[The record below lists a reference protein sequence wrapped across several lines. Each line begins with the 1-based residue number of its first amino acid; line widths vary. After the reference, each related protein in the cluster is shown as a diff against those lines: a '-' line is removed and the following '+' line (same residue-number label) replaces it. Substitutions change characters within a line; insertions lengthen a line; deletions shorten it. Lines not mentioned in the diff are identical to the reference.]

1 MKGAKISIIQVN
13 EQFAMV
19 QDHHVI
25 CIMHFLLLVEPQPMG
40 GIVIRFVDLNDSAID
55 KFDITL
61 ELGDVHTKGCLFF
74 NKRPSNIITYGLIN
88 A

>member
-13 EQFAMV
+13 EQSAMV
-19 QDHHVI
+19 QDHRVI
-25 CIMHFLLLVEPQPMG
+25 RTMHFLLLVEPQPMG
-40 GIVIRFVDLNDSAID
+40 GIVIRFVDINDSPID

-61 ELGDVHTKGCLFF
+61 EFRDVNTKGCLFF
-74 NKRPSNIITYGLIN
+74 NKRPSNLITYGFIN

>member
-13 EQFAMV
+13 EQSIMV
-19 QDHHVI
+19 QDHCVI
-25 CIMHFLLLVEPQPMG
+25 CTMHFLLLVEPQPMD
-40 GIVIRFVDLNDSAID
+40 GIVIRFVGLNDSPID

-61 ELGDVHTKGCLFF
+61 KFGDVHTKGCLLF
-74 NKRPSNIITYGLIN
+74 NKRPSNLITYGLIN